1 MPSEIQQRKPATL
14 VAAFCA
20 AEVLGMAATMT
31 FPALLPQ
38 FLAEWRLSNTEA
50 GWVNG
55 IFYAGYAVAVAVLVT
70 LTDRI
75 DPRRVYL
82 ACTVLAGV
90 AALGFS
96 IFAQGLWTA
105 MLFRLL
111 GGVALAGTY
120 MPGLRILTDR
130 LSGARAGRYFAFY
143 TASFSIGSG
152 LSLLLAGLVAE
163 SFGWRSAFAVAA
175 VCPLLALGLAA
186 WAAPNDVP
194 ADRDH
199 RSGALLDFRPVLRNR
214 PAMGYVLGYAIHCV
228 ELFGFRSWLVA
239 FLTVA
244 AIATGGPGSAE
255 IAWIAT
261 IILLLGVPAS
271 ILGNEVAMRFGR
283 LRIIAGVMLVTALVG
298 AMVGFLPGLP
308 FALVVAALSV
318 YGFLIMMD
326 SAALTVGAVTAAD
339 PARKGATL
347 AVHAMLGFSGAFIGP
362 LMFGGVLDLN
372 ADGFSDGWG
381 FAFASLSL
389 VVVLGPLALL
399 WSRVSGSIPPNPAR
413 PS

>member
-1 MPSEIQQRKPATL
+1 MRTRTDGQL

-38 FLAEWRLSNTEA
+38 FLAEWRISNTEA
-50 GWVNG
+50 GWANG
-55 IFYAGYAVAVAVLVT
+55 IFYAGYAVAVSVLVS

-82 ACTVLAGV
+82 VCTALSGV
-90 AALGFS
+90 AALGFAL
-96 IFAQGLWTA
+96 FAEGLWTA
-105 MLFRLL
+105 MAFRAL

-120 MPGLRILTDR
+120 MPGLRILSDR
-130 LSGARAGRYFAFY
+130 LSGPRASRYFAFY

-152 LSLLLAGLVAE
+152 ASVLLAGLVAE
-163 SFGWRSAFAVAA
+163 ALGWRWAFAVAA
-175 VCPLLALGLAA
+175 ACPLLALGLAA
-186 WAAPNDVP
+186 WAAPADVT

-239 FLTVA
+239 FLSVA
-244 AIATGGPGSAE
+244 ALAVGGPAGTE

-261 IILLLGVPAS
+261 VILLLGVPAS
-271 ILGNEVAMRFGR
+271 ILGNEIALRLGR
-283 LRIIAGVMLVTALVG
+283 LRVIGIVMLATAVVG
-298 AMVGFLPGLP
+298 AAVGFMPGLP
-308 FALVVAALSV
+308 FALVVIALSI

-326 SAALTVGAVTAAD
+326 SAALTVGAVTSAD
-339 PARKGATL
+339 PALKGATL
-347 AVHAMLGFSGAFIGP
+347 AVHAMLGFGGAFVGP
-362 LMFGGVLDLN
+362 LLFGAVLDLS
-372 ADGFSDGWG
+372 AGRPLGGWG

-389 VVVLGPLALL
+389 VVLLGPLALR
-399 WSRVSGSIPPNPAR
+399 WSHLAAR
-413 PS
+413 PNAR